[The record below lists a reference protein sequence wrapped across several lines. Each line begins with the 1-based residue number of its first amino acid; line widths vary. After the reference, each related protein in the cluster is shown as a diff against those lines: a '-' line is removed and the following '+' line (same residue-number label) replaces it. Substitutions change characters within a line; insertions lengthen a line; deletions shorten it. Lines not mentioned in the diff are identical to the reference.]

1 MKIKPPHA
9 WLALFTGDMIISRIP
24 KHKIDRLVPVMA
36 EKGFELSVD
45 PIAQGYLVTCKKSPN
60 DNKLSSN

>member
-1 MKIKPPHA
+1 MKIKPPHT

-24 KHKIDRLVPVMA
+24 KHKIDRLVTLMA
-36 EKGFELSVD
+36 EKGFELSVA

-60 DNKLSSN
+60 DDRLARN